1 MRIKIA
7 AATAANPACAKVQA
21 QVEKPQMKAQDVI
34 LPKKQTQLPKAVKTQ
49 LHFGKAT
56 QKAMVAAT
64 KAAAKPSS
72 KRNLLFG
79 TGMTKKLLQSA
90 GKEQKKAA
98 ETKTSIVMPKAET
111 VAKTEGLQVAE
122 LPSTLMDTD
131 IVLDKYQSAALHGLR
146 HQKYG
151 CLIGAAGTGKT
162 TALKA
167 LIAEVENAVP
177 IVDINSARTEKDKS
191 DLPDMHVAVC
201 FCSFTGRA
209 VQQMKRALP
218 EKYHGLCNTIHM
230 TLGYKPVVEER
241 EYVDEDTKETYWKE
255 VRVFR
260 PTFTDFNKL
269 PYKIC
274 IVDESGTVPINLWD
288 ELIAALPH
296 DCRVFLIGDL
306 NQLPP
311 VQGRSVLGFAMLKWP
326 TFTLEQLHRQ
336 AEGDPIAE
344 NAHRILQGKKP
355 LTDEKTKKFIV
366 KKVGDGSLSARKETL
381 MVIQHL
387 HKQGVFDPM
396 TDALI
401 VPQNISAIGQV
412 ELNQQLVGYFN
423 PPQYDDNNELLNPR
437 TIITAGYVHV
447 VFAAGDKVMLLANDN
462 KLGLT
467 NGMVGMVE
475 SITPNASFRGESV
488 ASTAEVDLNGDF
500 DLADMADELLQYA
513 TTDDEESEDESER
526 AASHIM
532 TVKFQNVKDEVVFA
546 TAGEFKKI
554 SHAYATTCHK
564 AQGGEYPTVVIL
576 AHSANLKM
584 LTREWLYTAI
594 TRAKKRV
601 ILLVNHRGLTHAVN
615 NQRIKGKTI
624 ADKAQN
630 FLKLQDKSDTR
641 LPNLPEPK
649 QIQYAKIEIME

>member
-1 MRIKIA
+1 MKIKIGGNKP
-7 AATAANPACAKVQA
+7 TTDPACTK
-21 QVEKPQMKAQDVI
+21 
-34 LPKKQTQLPKAVKTQ
+34 

-56 QKAMVAAT
+56 QKAIKVSAK
-64 KAAAKPSS
+64 KAEPS
-72 KRNLLFG
+72 KRNILFG
-79 TGMTKKLLQSA
+79 TGLTKKLLQSA
-90 GKEQKKAA
+90 GKDMKKSEA
-98 ETKTSIVMPKAET
+98 TKTSKLTVDPAKPNAERT
-111 VAKTEGLQVAE
+111 AGIPDAEGEAFKVGE
-122 LPSTLMDTD
+122 LPSTLMDAN
-131 IVLDKYQSAALHGLR
+131 IVLDEYQSAALQGLR
-146 HQKYG
+146 NQKYG

-167 LIAEVENAVP
+167 LIAEVEDAVP
-177 IVDINSARTEKDKS
+177 VVDVNTARVESDKR
-191 DLPDMHVAVC
+191 DAPDMHVAVC

-218 EKYHGLCNTIHM
+218 EKYHGLANTIHM
-230 TLGYKPVVEER
+230 TLGYKPTVEER
-241 EYVDEDTKETYWKE
+241 TNDDPESDEYGMTKE

-260 PTFTDFNKL
+260 PTFTSFNKL

-274 IVDESGTVPINLWD
+274 IVDEAGTVPINLWD
-288 ELIAALPH
+288 ELIAALPS

-326 TFTLEQLHRQ
+326 TYTLEQLHRL

-344 NAHRILQGKKP
+344 NAHRVLQGMKP
-355 LTDEKTKKFIV
+355 MTDEVTKKFIV
-366 KKVGDGSLSARKETL
+366 KKIGDGSLSARKETL
-381 MVIQHL
+381 MVVQHL

-401 VPQNISAIGQV
+401 VPQNISAIGQI
-412 ELNQQLVGYFN
+412 ELNQQLVNYFN
-423 PPQYDDNNELLNPR
+423 PPQYDDENEVLNPR
-437 TIITAGYVHV
+437 TIITAGYAHA

-475 SITPNASFRGESV
+475 SIIPNASFKGESV
-488 ASTAEVDLNGDF
+488 ASTASVDLDGDF
-500 DLADMADELLQYA
+500 DLADMTDELMKYA
-513 TTDDEESEDESER
+513 TEDEDDSEDESER
-526 AASHIM
+526 AASHVM
-532 TVKFQNVKDEVVFA
+532 TVRFQNVKNEVTFA

-554 SHAYATTCHK
+554 SHAYASTCHK
-564 AQGGEYPTVVIL
+564 SQGGEYPTVVIL

-601 ILLVNHRGLTHAVN
+601 VLLTNHRGLTHAVN

-641 LPNLPEPK
+641 LPNLPEPQEIK
-649 QIQYAKIEIME
+649 YEKIEIVE